1 MDAAGI
7 IGSGSPGEDGLSPVE
22 HAEQLRS
29 SAPKLAALL
38 TRSGPV
44 ELARQYA
51 EADTEA
57 LAAERTFKRW
67 VSRANRA
74 VLGTATVSAL
84 LMAVALLADRLDG
97 LARTALIV
105 LALAGVAAGGIASM
119 SLFRVKE
126 GRLLEDWM
134 TARARAET
142 KRLSYFNYIVN
153 SSVQPLDLELELLKL
168 EYFRR
173 YQLDLQLAYYK
184 TRRSGHRKSAERTLS
199 ISAGA
204 VLVAAIASG
213 AAGVLGAQNSEWAAL
228 GSLAVFGAAL
238 QAFAASRESINQ
250 DRRKPS
256 VMTTQLRHCKAY
268 ASASTRCDSASPP
281 DSRQCSVNTSPPY
294 RTSCR
299 SNIGNG
305 WRERRICGQPWPG
318 WRRRSA
324 AGPRSPTPP
333 PTKKVPLARTEG
345 ADARTDAR
353 SPRRQWACNP
363 GDQVIVWPA
372 RLRTRWVCRSA
383 PCRCRPTSPSPRP
396 VPH

>member
-1 MDAAGI
+1 
-7 IGSGSPGEDGLSPVE
+7 
-22 HAEQLRS
+22 
-29 SAPKLAALL
+29 
-38 TRSGPV
+38 
-44 ELARQYA
+44 
-51 EADTEA
+51 
-57 LAAERTFKRW
+57 
-67 VSRANRA
+67 
-74 VLGTATVSAL
+74 
-84 LMAVALLADRLDG
+84 MAVALLADRLDG

-142 KRLSYFNYIVN
+142 KRLAYFSYIVN

-213 AAGVLGAQNSEWAAL
+213 AAGVLGTQNSEWAAL

-250 DRRKPS
+250 DRRNAERYDNTAQALQGLRERLDEVRLRIAAGFPS
-256 VMTTQLRHCKAY
+256 VLGEYVAAVQDQLSLEH
-268 ASASTRCDSASPP
+268 
-281 DSRQCSVNTSPPY
+281 RQ
-294 RTSCR
+294 
-299 SNIGNG
+299 
-305 WRERRICGQPWPG
+305 W
-318 WRRRSA
+318 
-324 AGPRSPTPP
+324 
-333 PTKKVPLARTEG
+333 LEG
-345 ADARTDAR
+345 AENMRAA
-353 SPRRQWACNP
+353 
-363 GDQVIVWPA
+363 VA
-372 RLRTRWVCRSA
+372 RLEKALSSGASQSDTASSEEGASRKD
-383 PCRCRPTSPSPRP
+383 
-396 VPH
+396 